1 MLPAPARIAAAPRP
15 KSGAS
20 WKPAV
25 PPPPVAG
32 AAVTDGL
39 ADWRGVADR
48 TVEGLALALG
58 VVALAVSLGRL
69 AGVVEAAPE
78 GDNDVGVVDGKFCEG
93 KDPEQAETDTDARMV
108 KVAQPTVS
116 LARGLAPV
124 LVVRIFMGPPHASG
138 RRRIRFAVPYRKG
151 NRLSVRRVPA
161 VPTAIKVKHID
172 GADMQ

>member
-15 KSGAS
+15 NSGAS
-20 WKPAV
+20 WNPAV

-78 GDNDVGVVDGKFCEG
+78 GDNDVGVADGKFCEG

-116 LARGLAPV
+116 LARGLVPV
-124 LVVRIFMGPPHASG
+124 LVVRIFMGLLMPPEDGGYVSRSRIGREIAFQSG
-138 RRRIRFAVPYRKG
+138 GSRQCRQP
-151 NRLSVRRVPA
+151 
-161 VPTAIKVKHID
+161 
-172 GADMQ
+172 